1 MDFSMTHMQR
11 VAVLFQKKMVFLG
24 CQQYHFCI
32 VPLVVFILEMPG
44 LRLSQGKPCSG
55 YLWSLG
61 SSSLLLTQFCF
72 NSYDLRG
79 FQEAGMAANYLSL
92 GILAVT
98 TPSPRFISGTTGVCA
113 GSDALDG
120 SALQEGVHTREEPIF
135 ILPPQVGP
143 QSGIA
148 SIWAPGRHSFQDTG
162 PFLGALGASL
172 PVTTCNDP
180 ITLSLSLAISIQLF
194 LTACLL
200 W

>member
-1 MDFSMTHMQR
+1 
-11 VAVLFQKKMVFLG
+11 
-24 CQQYHFCI
+24 
-32 VPLVVFILEMPG
+32 
-44 LRLSQGKPCSG
+44 
-55 YLWSLG
+55 
-61 SSSLLLTQFCF
+61 
-72 NSYDLRG
+72 
-79 FQEAGMAANYLSL
+79 MAANYLSL